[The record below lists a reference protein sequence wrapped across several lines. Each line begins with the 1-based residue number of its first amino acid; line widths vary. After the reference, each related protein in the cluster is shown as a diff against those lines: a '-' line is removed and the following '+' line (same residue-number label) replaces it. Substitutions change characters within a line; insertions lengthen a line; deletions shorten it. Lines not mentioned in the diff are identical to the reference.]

1 MSNLKPA
8 NHQYKFSVIVSKD
21 DSHFKFVFTKKAKD
35 ILSLMHSLVHS
46 VNLVFY
52 RWVLEMIC
60 RGFLA
65 GEPRLMTTLR

>member
-52 RWVLEMIC
+52 LWVLEMIC

-65 GEPRLMTTLR
+65 GEPLLMTTMR